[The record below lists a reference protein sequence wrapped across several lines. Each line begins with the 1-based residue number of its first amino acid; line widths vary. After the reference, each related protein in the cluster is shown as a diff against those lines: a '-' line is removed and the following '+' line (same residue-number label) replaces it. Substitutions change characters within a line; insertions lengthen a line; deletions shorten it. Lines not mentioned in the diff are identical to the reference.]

1 MNWDDYC
8 KSECISTLKEFP
20 VNIAPADW
28 DDASQQMPVLTYVA
42 GYCCHSVSKKLRC
55 ETCKNKITSQVGDVQ
70 SIENALISRIT
81 RGGLLYPSPD
91 AVHIVVANFIIV
103 NKLAETKAFRFAPAQ
118 RQLVVNATMSALDEE
133 DFLWFYE
140 DTCENNHEL
149 LHVTNMLVWICTN
162 ILLNNLCFKHNDL
175 LVQEKQAKKRKLQT
189 LA

>member
-1 MNWDDYC
+1 MY
-8 KSECISTLKEFP
+8 SISTLKELP

-28 DDASQQMPVLTYVA
+28 DDASQQMPVLTVA
-42 GYCCHSVSKKLRC
+42 GYCYHSVSKKLRC
-55 ETCKNKITSQVGDVQ
+55 ETCKNKITSQVGDMQ
-70 SIENALISRIT
+70 SIENDLISRIT

-91 AVHIVVANFIIV
+91 TVHIVVANYIVV

-118 RQLVVNATMSALDEE
+118 RQLVVNATMSGLDEK
-133 DFLWFYE
+133 DFLCFYE

-149 LHVTNMLVWICTN
+149 LHVTNMLVWTCTN
-162 ILLNNLCFKHNDL
+162 ILLNNLCFRDNDL